1 MHVSFFLSVLGE
13 KTATRI
19 IRRYE
24 MPRTRSTI
32 KGIIIPAAWDTEG
45 NVTAIAIAS
54 NGETEYKIEKTEM
67 GIRLLSHLRE
77 QAVLRG
83 TLAEEDG
90 RKSIAVSD
98 FSILGTA
105 SRGEINK

>member
-1 MHVSFFLSVLGE
+1 
-13 KTATRI
+13 
-19 IRRYE
+19 
-24 MPRTRSTI
+24 
-32 KGIIIPAAWDTEG
+32 
-45 NVTAIAIAS
+45 
-54 NGETEYKIEKTEM
+54 M